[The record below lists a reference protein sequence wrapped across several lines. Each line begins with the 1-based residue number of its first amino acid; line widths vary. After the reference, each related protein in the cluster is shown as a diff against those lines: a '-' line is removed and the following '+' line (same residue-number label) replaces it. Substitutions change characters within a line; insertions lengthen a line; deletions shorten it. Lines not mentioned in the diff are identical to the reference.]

1 MWPYCCLSGCEC
13 HSSVKTIPVEL
24 AELEVAVSEKWK
36 RNSTGGSI
44 WQIEI
49 ILGKKKEIVLIKSV
63 LEGCLVIFFKM
74 KNNTM
79 TSSEAWGDALDF
91 IEIKHNVADYW

>member
-1 MWPYCCLSGCEC
+1 MSGCEC

-49 ILGKKKEIVLIKSV
+49 ILEKKKEIVLIKSV

-91 IEIKHNVADYW
+91 IEIKHNVVDYW